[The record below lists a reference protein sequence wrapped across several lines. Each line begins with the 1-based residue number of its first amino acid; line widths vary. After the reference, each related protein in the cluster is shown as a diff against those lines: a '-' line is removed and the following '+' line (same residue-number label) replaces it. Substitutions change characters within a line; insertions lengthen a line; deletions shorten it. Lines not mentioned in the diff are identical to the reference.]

1 MKITQEVDLATWLT
15 SGATRKGHMRSI
27 CRKLKS
33 QCISRL
39 ISRLGQLARW
49 LTKCTDS
56 WDFKCDSY
64 TLHLYYIYLHYP
76 QNCKETIQK
85 KILERFLQ
93 HTHFVR
99 ESYTSLREKSLQSIL
114 LSFSHC
120 YTLRGD
126 LYPNTTHTYLEYRE
140 CLEAWEALRIC
151 QNMPVRFGIC
161 NRMISRDLGSYWRQ
175 NFEKSIGSWSLEGSS
190 MLDRLGLEGL
200 FGILVLQLIH

>member
-1 MKITQEVDLATWLT
+1 MIKIVEDY
-15 SGATRKGHMRSI
+15 MRST

-33 QCISRL
+33 QWVSRIISRL
-39 ISRLGQLARW
+39 SQLAGW
-49 LTKCTDS
+49 PVKCTDN

-64 TLHLYYIYLHYP
+64 TLHLYYIYFHYP

-99 ESYTSLREKSLQSIL
+99 ESYTSLREKSLQSLL

-161 NRMISRDLGSYWRQ
+161 NRMISRDLGSY
-175 NFEKSIGSWSLEGSS
+175 
-190 MLDRLGLEGL
+190 
-200 FGILVLQLIH
+200 